1 MQTGAR
7 APFPEKAAF
16 VCSKKGRRTGLTPST
31 LLKAEDVSRRAN
43 GIKHSCNSAA
53 STAGRPDPSA
63 GSPLSATASRTT
75 RSRKHGM
82 SRWLGLSSS
91 WRMVSSSADGWAR
104 PSKISLRRAWLSR
117 TFASAQSC
125 IQPVRGITRPAERTS
140 PAAGTLYDAWMLAS
154 SVRTEPRHSSSAARP
169 ASRGRSESSVSS
181 RWSSSPTSGA
191 SSGDAAAGDAA
202 AGDAAT
208 GDAAAGDAAG
218 ADAAGAD
225 APGPKR
231 EESDLSMASSSKA
244 PNFVPCPRFPTRRSA
259 PPLRPPAPPRALVQ
273 KNGYTVR
280 LAD

>member
-202 AGDAAT
+202 AGDAA
-208 GDAAAGDAAG
+208 G

-231 EESDLSMASSSKA
+231 EESDLSIARRPKLQILFPA
-244 PNFVPCPRFPTRRSA
+244 CPPA